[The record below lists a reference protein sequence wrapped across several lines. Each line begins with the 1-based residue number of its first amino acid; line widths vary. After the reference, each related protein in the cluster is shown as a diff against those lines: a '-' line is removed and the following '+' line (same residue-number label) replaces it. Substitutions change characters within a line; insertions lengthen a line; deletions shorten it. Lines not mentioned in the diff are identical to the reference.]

1 MLWAIASRACAFPEA
16 AATRADLVLE
26 SVRVRFPRTAQ
37 QEAHQITQCCALR
50 SHTTL
55 YLQAAADVYP
65 AAIDHAKLKA
75 VFEKALPPLTDAKSL
90 AAR

>member
-1 MLWAIASRACAFPEA
+1 MLWAIASRTCAFPEA
-16 AATRADLVLE
+16 AAIRADLK
-26 SVRVRFPRTAQ
+26 SFRVRFQSTAQ
-37 QEAHQITQCCALR
+37 REAHQITQCCALR